1 MAICQEHR
9 GSMVMLNGRLEDA
22 AVGIG
27 SVARERRRGF
37 VSSWQQAYWLQPLE
51 GGALMRMFPDDWSLY
66 RLDDDGYRQLASMES
81 RPDPEQIAA
90 LLAGEDPDSLKQQLS
105 SVDRFIEGLRS

>member
-1 MAICQEHR
+1 
-9 GSMVMLNGRLEDA
+9 
-22 AVGIG
+22 
-27 SVARERRRGF
+27 
-37 VSSWQQAYWLQPLE
+37 
-51 GGALMRMFPDDWSLY
+51 MRMFPDDWSLY
-66 RLDDDGYRQLASMES
+66 RLDDDGYRHLASMEG